1 MRSLR
6 EFSKM
11 AGVSPATVS
20 RVFSNSDTISAA
32 TAQRIRELAQ
42 SVGFRPNA
50 VSRAAFG
57 GATRSIGIL
66 LPDLSTSFFNDIA
79 IGLQQRLL
87 QDDYLPMVLQYA
99 GVTGGESR
107 AVRRLVD
114 HRVDGLVLSLTNESL
129 TPDDFATMLKAHL
142 PMALVGGFQDS
153 LSADTICNNGVQG
166 SQLVAEHLIRLGHRS
181 FGFCYY
187 GDGHSTCDAR
197 LSGFREVL
205 NNNGLLL
212 RGQDISRLP
221 PHVADPVEAHRTHLR
236 AVLSRPDRPTAIFA
250 STDHLAT
257 DVYAVAREMN
267 LRIPEDL
274 SVVGYANLNFSSLI
288 YPPLTTVR
296 ECGREMGE
304 QAAVVILERLQH
316 PRSPRRAVTIPSEL
330 VLRASTAPPNSQ

>member
-1 MRSLR
+1 
-6 EFSKM
+6 M

-57 GATRSIGIL
+57 GSTRSIGIL
-66 LPDLSTSFFNDIA
+66 LPDQSTSFFNDIA
-79 IGLQQRLL
+79 IGLQNRLL
-87 QDDYLPMVLQYA
+87 EVDYLPMILQYA

-107 AVRRLVD
+107 AVRRLLD
-114 HRVDGLVLSLTNESL
+114 HRVDGLVLNLTNESL
-129 TPDDFATMLKAHL
+129 TPDDFASMLKARL
-142 PMALVGGFQDS
+142 PMVLVGGFQDS
-153 LSADTICNNGVQG
+153 LSADTICNDGVQG
-166 SQLVAEHLIRLGHRS
+166 SQLVGEHLMRLGHRR

-197 LSGFREVL
+197 LSGYREVL

-212 RGQDISRLP
+212 RGQDITRLP
-221 PHVADPVEAHRTHLR
+221 PHVADPVGVHRAHLR
-236 AVLSRPDRPTAIFA
+236 AVLSRPDRPTAFFA
-250 STDHLAT
+250 ATDHLAT
-257 DVYAVAREMN
+257 DVYTVAQEMN
-267 LRIPEDL
+267 LRIPQDL
-274 SVVGYANLNFSSLI
+274 SVVGYADLNFSTLI

-304 QAAVVILERLQH
+304 QAALVILERLRH
-316 PRSPRRAVTIPSEL
+316 PRNPHRAITIPSEL
-330 VLRASTAPPNSQ
+330 VVRSSTAPPISP